1 MTTITTT
8 ERDLINRMGLR
19 LYRAAIT
26 APYAATKTARIDIV
40 RGCKGRKRLTLA
52 EADDAVAD
60 AQALRAA
67 RRNARNLRRAKRGNL
82 GDILARPLSERWD
95 VHQRQLMRARLRT
108 ALGYNPAHGDLY
120 VELHDSPEV
129 ATRYEREDCGR
140 YSSRCTYHI
149 IAHHG
154 TISLPRHGVTLSTAD
169 GVTMILRYREAQTHG
184 GVTATPGVILSRR
197 GYDLR
202 AREAW
207 MACDGELYAHGET
220 RHAAMRALAA
230 RRSALRRKAAPLTL
244 DSIITPAMYQ
254 RLTGACTEGTNEWL
268 AEHGLTRSARGTVR
282 ELLEMLDDSDYGK
295 RKLAQ
300 IVAI

>member
-1 MTTITTT
+1 MTTTTT
-8 ERDLINRMGLR
+8 NERDLINRMGLR

-26 APYAATKTARIDIV
+26 APYATTKTARLDIV
-40 RGCKGRKRLTLA
+40 RGCRGHKRLTLA
-52 EADDAVAD
+52 EACDAVAD
-60 AQALRAA
+60 AQALRAT
-67 RRNARNLRRAKRGNL
+67 RRNARNLRRGKRGNL
-82 GDILARPLSERWD
+82 GDKLARPLSERWD
-95 VHQRQLMRARLRT
+95 AHMRDRMYSALRD
-108 ALGYNPAHGDLY
+108 ALGYYPAHGDLY

-129 ATRYEREDCGR
+129 TTRYEREDCGR

-154 TISLPRHGVTLSTAD
+154 TIVLPRHGVTLSTAD

-184 GVTATPGVILSRR
+184 GVTATPGAILSRR

-207 MACDGELYAHGET
+207 MVCDGELYAHGET

-230 RRSALRRKAAPLTL
+230 KRAALRRKAAPITL
-244 DSIITPAMYQ
+244 DTVITPAMYQ
-254 RLTGACTEGTNEWL
+254 RITGACTEGTNEWL

-295 RKLAQ
+295 RRLAQ